1 MTSPN
6 QLSFLPDDYLVR
18 KQQRRT
24 NIICAV
30 LFLIVLVTIGITFAI
45 TEQNARELDKRDAE
59 TLARYAEAART
70 IEQARQ
76 IEQKQKRMAHQA
88 ELAASLL
95 EKIPRGNILAELTN
109 RLPAGVSLLDFSL
122 TSRVR
127 KQAEPAAVTAT
138 KFEKKAADKKTKAKE
153 KAAPPLVQPK
163 RYDVSLKLTGVAY
176 TDSQVAQ
183 YINQLATSPLF
194 RDVNLILV
202 EEYKMQD
209 EKVRRFQIEMNL
221 NPDAR
226 PAHIGSDTRTAAVE
240 LEPE

>member
-1 MTSPN
+1 MSSPN
-6 QLSFLPDDYLVR
+6 QLSFLPDDYLER
-18 KQQRRT
+18 KRQRRT

-30 LFLIVLVTIGITFAI
+30 LFLIVLVTIGITFTI
-45 TEQNARELDKRDAE
+45 TERNARELDERDAQ

-76 IEQKQKRMAHQA
+76 IELKQKRMAHQA

-109 RLPAGVSLLDFSL
+109 RLPAGVSLLDLDL

-127 KQAEPAAVTAT
+127 KQAEPTYNT
-138 KFEKKAADKKTKAKE
+138 KFEKKSAEKKKAK
-153 KAAPPLVQPK
+153 APTPVIQPK
-163 RYDVSLKLTGVAY
+163 RYDVSMKITGISHA
-176 TDSQVAQ
+176 DSQVAQ
-183 YINQLATSPLF
+183 YINQLGSSPLF

-202 EEYKMQD
+202 EEYRMKE
-209 EKVRRFQIEMNL
+209 EKLRRFQIELTL

-226 PAHIGSDTRTAAVE
+226 PAPVGSDTRTAAIE
-240 LEPE
+240 LERE

>member
-1 MTSPN
+1 
-6 QLSFLPDDYLVR
+6 SFLPDDYLVR

-109 RLPAGVSLLDFSL
+109 RLPAGVSLLD
-122 TSRVR
+122 
-127 KQAEPAAVTAT
+127 
-138 KFEKKAADKKTKAKE
+138 
-153 KAAPPLVQPK
+153 
-163 RYDVSLKLTGVAY
+163 
-176 TDSQVAQ
+176 
-183 YINQLATSPLF
+183 
-194 RDVNLILV
+194 
-202 EEYKMQD
+202 
-209 EKVRRFQIEMNL
+209 
-221 NPDAR
+221 
-226 PAHIGSDTRTAAVE
+226 
-240 LEPE
+240 